1 MKRPELYVSVDTEAS
16 GPIPGEY
23 SLLSIGACIVGN
35 TDKSFYAE
43 LKPISMSATPSALAV
58 TKFKMDTQLEIGL
71 EPIEALRS
79 FEEWIKNRTANDTLR
94 PVMVGFN
101 APFDWTYINWY
112 FLKYLQRNI
121 FGICPIDIKS
131 YMMGMCKILWGET
144 TKRKMPK
151 IFKSNLPHTHNAL
164 DDAKE
169 QAEIFENLLKE
180 NNQFNEYISKYD
192 PS

>member
-1 MKRPELYVSVDTEAS
+1 
-16 GPIPGEY
+16 
-23 SLLSIGACIVGN
+23 
-35 TDKSFYAE
+35 
-43 LKPISMSATPSALAV
+43 
-58 TKFKMDTQLEIGL
+58 
-71 EPIEALRS
+71 
-79 FEEWIKNRTANDTLR
+79 
-94 PVMVGFN
+94 MVGFN